1 MPWGLLSLVKLVA
14 SSWTAASGPSAPGG
28 AREALGPVREQARP
42 RSQHPEAGLVRGVL
56 RGCGGSKLQCLMA
69 PVVHTLTSRQT
80 GLSHHRAHPNGLKSF
95 SAEKGQMGHLGLRA
109 SSLVSRIFSHNAS
122 EPYLLIQNYLGNF
135 PNRLMSRPQAETLV
149 SLVWSLTWDGLP
161 RWC

>member
-1 MPWGLLSLVKLVA
+1 MKLVA
-14 SSWTAASGPSAPGG
+14 SSWTTAWGPSAPGG
-28 AREALGPVREQARP
+28 AQEALRPVSWGQARS
-42 RSQHPEAGLVRGVL
+42 RSQHPEAGLVPRVL
-56 RGCGGSKLQCLMA
+56 LGCRGSKPQCLMA
-69 PVVHTLTSRQT
+69 IVVQALTPSMT
-80 GLSHHRAHPNGLKSF
+80 GLSHHRAHPTGLKSF

-135 PNRLMSRPQAETLV
+135 PNRLISRPQAEILV
-149 SLVWSLTWDGLP
+149 SLVLSLTWDGFP